1 VMAEEVEKLVGLTA
15 ACSEVDVGDKQRA
28 KSSRGVL
35 RHGTTFSGSL
45 IMHNMYQS
53 RVSVL

>member
-1 VMAEEVEKLVGLTA
+1 VMAEEVEKPVGLAA

-28 KSSRGVL
+28 KSPRGAL
-35 RHGTTFSGSL
+35 RHGTTFSGTL
-45 IMHNMYQS
+45 IMHDIYQS